1 MDGSSLH
8 CTGDRD
14 EDHPQE
20 KEMQNSKMAVLGGLR
35 NSFEEKGSAK
45 QRRKAKIYPL
55 ESGVPELA
63 RRDE

>member
-1 MDGSSLH
+1 
-8 CTGDRD
+8 
-14 EDHPQE
+14 
-20 KEMQNSKMAVLGGLR
+20 MQNSKMAVLGGLR